1 MDTNQTSEFMGLYI
15 MLDYNLV
22 KKFLF
27 VKPLNEKYVN
37 GVYKKICGDICLQ
50 VVIRYTS
57 NKPRCN
63 MVKFVDEDC
72 LKMWM
77 KSFDEVFD
85 DAMNNSTLDM
95 EPGLIILENIFEN
108 DESEPFMSLFQT
120 YEIDKDFITL
130 VLTDVDFFDGAL
142 TIFIQGVAKKLYE
155 LIGEE
160 YYVCFI
166 SVHEALIHR
175 KELLSVDELK
185 ENLHET
191 IVETL
196 GLDSVENLSE
206 HVYIYDSKED
216 RLKVSQ

>member
-1 MDTNQTSEFMGLYI
+1 MDTNQTSKFMDLYI
-15 MLDYNLV
+15 MLDYDLV

-27 VKPLNEKYVN
+27 VKPLNEKHVN

-72 LKMWM
+72 LKMWT

-95 EPGLIILENIFEN
+95 EPGLINLENLIAYK
-108 DESEPFMSLFQT
+108 EPFIPLFQT
-120 YEIDKDFITL
+120 HEIDKDFITL
-130 VLTDVDFFDGAL
+130 VLTDIDFFDGAL
-142 TIFIQGVAKKLYE
+142 TIFMQGVAKKLYE
-155 LIGEE
+155 LVGEE
-160 YYVCFI
+160 YYVCFA
-166 SVHEALIHR
+166 SVHEAIIHR
-175 KELLSVDELK
+175 KKLLSVDELK
-185 ENLHET
+185 EILHES
-191 IVETL
+191 IVKTF

-206 HVYIYDSKED
+206 YVYIYDSKED
-216 RLKVSQ
+216 CLKVSQ